1 MELRTCRDPDAQ
13 HQYEPFRNTIFTHRR
28 DDLAA
33 GRGPGALFRE
43 EWNCLAGNAQR
54 YKHRSLYRTERDVN
68 PTPTA
73 TVQRFYD
80 PQESTD
86 VGSLVKKKGN
96 AVISLKSIVPR
107 FSGSSQDNE
116 ASGRGPGSYFPDRYY
131 GAFPALFDKM
141 TPHSVRLE
149 KLEAKRSLAATF
161 GIVPAPDTTNAS
173 SIVTI
178 RPARFRAS
186 KGSDDSTGHER
197 TFADFPDLSLETTSL
212 SPALTPRNA
221 YQNPANRRVILATCP
236 SGDSAVMTS

>member
-1 MELRTCRDPDAQ
+1 MLLPMELRTCRDPDAQ

-54 YKHRSLYRTERDVN
+54 GSTTRKN
-68 PTPTA
+68 PPM
-73 TVQRFYD
+73 
-80 PQESTD
+80 
-86 VGSLVKKKGN
+86 
-96 AVISLKSIVPR
+96 